1 MIDPKIYF
9 ERFLSWKRHTGGKQD
24 KVVFDSYAS
33 MDINTLTHEMDF
45 NVPGAIEELG
55 ERYLF
60 GLNVDADTDKAVEL
74 FQQAAEAGHP
84 DALQMLSEVY
94 RTDEYGRKDLDRYF
108 EYLTKAAEAGNWK
121 AMFNLAVAYYKGKLA
136 YDGHGFN
143 MDHAATLEWSLKCD
157 QICRALLELFFRNSC
172 TQDLKDYF
180 GDVYDTFVRSVFA
193 GAKQYMDGDGTEKDP
208 AKAKELL
215 SSAQEFHQ
223 KYLNSEC
230 REFAFLLQKLS

>member
-1 MIDPKIYF
+1 
-9 ERFLSWKRHTGGKQD
+9 
-24 KVVFDSYAS
+24 

-157 QICRALLELFFRNSC
+157 QICRALLELFFKNSC

-193 GAKQYMDGDGTEKDP
+193 GAKQYMDGDGAEKDP
-208 AKAKELL
+208 VKAKELL

>member
-94 RTDEYGRKDLDRYF
+94 RTDKYGRKDLDRYF

-157 QICRALLELFFRNSC
+157 QICRALLELFFKNSC

-193 GAKQYMDGDGTEKDP
+193 GAKQYMDGDGAEKDP
-208 AKAKELL
+208 VKAKELL

>member
-60 GLNVDADTDKAVEL
+60 GLNVDADTNKAVEL

-157 QICRALLELFFRNSC
+157 QICRALLELFFKNSC

-193 GAKQYMDGDGTEKDP
+193 GAKQYMDGDGAEKDP
-208 AKAKELL
+208 VKAKELL